1 MSKIV
6 IAIDSFKGSLSSIEA
21 AEAVASGILK
31 VNPNEVIVKKPLAD
45 GGEGTVDGLTEGM
58 GGTLVYCNVTGP
70 LGETI
75 KAKYGIVDNLAI
87 MEMAQAS
94 GLTLVP
100 EGKRN
105 PLNTT
110 SYGVG
115 EMVKHALDNGINEFI
130 IGIGG
135 SATND
140 GGIGMLS
147 ALGVKF
153 MDKDDNVLIGYGRD
167 LEKIAKIDASDLD
180 HRIGKCKFE
189 IACDVDNPLCGKRG
203 ASYIYG
209 PQKGATPEL
218 VEQLD
223 KAMEGYAKLSKQAL
237 DKDFENY
244 PGAGAAGG
252 LGYAFK
258 CYIDGDLKPGIQIVM
273 DKVKIEE
280 DLKDADLLIT
290 GEGRLD
296 AQTAMG
302 KAPVG
307 VAKLA
312 KKYNCDT
319 IALSGIATYE
329 AGIVNEHGIDA
340 YFTILQQLVS
350 LEEAMKTETAQK
362 NLQVTAEQAYRLWS
376 LGRK

>member
-1 MSKIV
+1 MKVV
-6 IAIDSFKGSLSSIEA
+6 IAIDSFKGSLSSIDA
-21 AEAVASGILK
+21 ADAVAKGILK
-31 VNPNEVIVKKPLAD
+31 VDPEAIIVKKPLAD

-58 GGTLVYCNVTGP
+58 GGTLVYCDVTGP
-70 LGETI
+70 LGDVVQ
-75 KAKYGIVDNLAI
+75 AKYGIVDNLAI

-100 EGKRN
+100 EEKRN

-115 EMVKHALDNGINEFI
+115 EMIKHALDNGISEFI

-147 ALGVKF
+147 ALGIKF
-153 MDKDDNVLIGYGRD
+153 LDKNGNVLSGYGRD
-167 LEKIAKIDASDLD
+167 LEQINSIDVRNIDP
-180 HRIGKCKFE
+180 RISNCKFE

-209 PQKGATPEL
+209 PQKGASPEV

-223 KAMEGYAKLSKQAL
+223 KAMQNYANLSKLAL
-237 DKDFENY
+237 AKDFENY
-244 PGAGAAGG
+244 SGAGAAGG

-258 CYIDGDLKPGIQIVM
+258 CYLEADLKPGIQIVM
-273 DKVKIEE
+273 DKVNIEE

-312 KKYNCDT
+312 KKYDCDT
-319 IALSGIATYE
+319 VALSGIATYE

-340 YFTILQQLVS
+340 YFTILQQLVN
-350 LEEAMKTETAQK
+350 LEEAMKTEVAAQ
-362 NLQVTAEQAYRLWS
+362 NLQITAEQVYRLWN
-376 LGRK
+376 LNKK

>member
-1 MSKIV
+1 MIKVV
-6 IAIDSFKGSLSSIEA
+6 IAIDSFKGSLSSIDA
-21 AEAVASGILK
+21 ADAVAKGILK
-31 VNPNEVIVKKPLAD
+31 VDPEAIIVKKPLAD

-58 GGTLVYCNVTGP
+58 GGTLVYCDVTGP
-70 LGETI
+70 LGDVVQ
-75 KAKYGIVDNLAI
+75 AKYGIVDNLAI

-100 EGKRN
+100 EEKRN

-115 EMVKHALDNGINEFI
+115 EMIKHALDNGISEFI

-147 ALGVKF
+147 ALGIKF
-153 MDKDDNVLIGYGRD
+153 LDKNGNVLSGYGRD
-167 LEKIAKIDASDLD
+167 LEQINSIDVRNIDP
-180 HRIGKCKFE
+180 RISNCKFE

-209 PQKGATPEL
+209 PQKGASPEV

-223 KAMEGYAKLSKQAL
+223 KAMQNYANLSKLAL
-237 DKDFENY
+237 AKDFENY
-244 PGAGAAGG
+244 SGAGAAGG

-258 CYIDGDLKPGIQIVM
+258 CYLEADLKPGIQIVM
-273 DKVKIEE
+273 DKVNIEE

-312 KKYNCDT
+312 KKYDCDT
-319 IALSGIATYE
+319 VALSGIATYE

-340 YFTILQQLVS
+340 YFTILQQLVN
-350 LEEAMKTETAQK
+350 LEEAMKTEVAAQ
-362 NLQVTAEQAYRLWS
+362 NLQITAEQVYRLWN
-376 LGRK
+376 LNKK